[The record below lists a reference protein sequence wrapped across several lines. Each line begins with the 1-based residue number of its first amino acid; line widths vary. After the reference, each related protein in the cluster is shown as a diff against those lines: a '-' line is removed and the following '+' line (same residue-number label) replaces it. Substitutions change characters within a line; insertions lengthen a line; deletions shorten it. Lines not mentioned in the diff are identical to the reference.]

1 MPVDGR
7 PLFGGCPSPRVP
19 MAASRQIAFLRAV
32 NVGGRTVR
40 MEDLCVLFEG
50 LGFRGVSTFIAS
62 GNVIFESGSRA
73 RNVLEKKIETAFLKR
88 FEYETSVFIRSAVE
102 VAEIVG
108 HRPFPGREL
117 EAAAAL
123 NVALLK
129 EPLGP
134 AAARRLADLRSSI
147 DDFHTHGR
155 EVYWLCRKKQSES
168 KFSNAVFERAL
179 GVCATFR
186 GMKTMQRL
194 VQRCEPHG
202 SDE

>member
-1 MPVDGR
+1 
-7 PLFGGCPSPRVP
+7 

-40 MEDLCVLFEG
+40 MDALCSLFEG
-50 LGFRGVSTFIAS
+50 LGFQGVTTFIAS

-73 RNVLEKKIETAFLKR
+73 RKTLEKKIEAAFVTR
-88 FEYETSVFIRSAVE
+88 FEYETCAFVRSAAE
-102 VAEIVG
+102 VAAIAG
-108 HRPFPGREL
+108 QRPFPGPVL
-117 EAAAAL
+117 ETAAAL

-129 EPLGP
+129 EPLSP
-134 AAARRLADLRSSI
+134 AAAGRLQDLRSSI

-155 EVYWLCRKKQSES
+155 EVYWLCRKRQSDS

-179 GVCATFR
+179 GVRATFR
-186 GMKTMQRL
+186 GMNTMQRL
-194 VQRCEPHG
+194 AQRCGPHG